1 MDMYKNRQFKCVLLI
16 LLMVMGILS
25 YMLFIMKNKNNVI
38 NNQASA
44 VYFED
49 KCLVEEQKYGYSD
62 ILEVL
67 KKNTDFT
74 VKSINMMEK
83 EKCNVQIDYNGDINL
98 LYNSLY
104 YLYNSKNFIGINSI
118 SINKDAK
125 IINISIDFKKNK

>member
-1 MDMYKNRQFKCVLLI
+1 MYKNRQFKCVLLI

-25 YMLFIMKNKNNVI
+25 YMLFIMKYKSNVI
-38 NNQASA
+38 KNQASA
-44 VYFED
+44 VYLED
-49 KCLVEEQKYGYSD
+49 KGLAEEEKYGYSD

-83 EKCNVQIDYNGDINL
+83 EKCNVLIDYNGGIDL

>member
-1 MDMYKNRQFKCVLLI
+1 MYKNRQFKCVLLI
-16 LLMVMGILS
+16 LLIVMGILS
-25 YMLFIMKNKNNVI
+25 YMLFIMKNKSNVI

-49 KCLVEEQKYGYSD
+49 KGLVEEQKYGYSD

-83 EKCNVQIDYNGDINL
+83 EKCNVQMDYNGDINL